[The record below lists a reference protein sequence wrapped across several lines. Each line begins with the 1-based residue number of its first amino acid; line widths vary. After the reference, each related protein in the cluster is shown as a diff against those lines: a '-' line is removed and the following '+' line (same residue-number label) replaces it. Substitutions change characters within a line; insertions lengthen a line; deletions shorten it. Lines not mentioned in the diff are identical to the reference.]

1 MSCRHQVSFQRTLA
15 KLDIHR
21 DDIKTHRDPRND
33 RIRDI
38 LHIRRS
44 DRFLRPVRN
53 TCQVDI
59 SNLSTSKQAIT
70 WLHTRI
76 LSLSQRLGPVLEQC
90 RFPFPKVPE

>member
-1 MSCRHQVSFQRTLA
+1 MSCRHQVSFQKTLA

-44 DRFLRPVRN
+44 DHFLRPVRN

-59 SNLSTSKQAIT
+59 SNLSASKQST
-70 WLHTRI
+70 WRRTRI

-90 RFPFPKVPE
+90 RFLFPKVPE